1 MNFSKIILYDEP
13 AVPELEINRLQ
24 KFLAD
29 TFHTDVILK
38 NNLFNGINDDI
49 IKKIASCRVFDLKSP
64 FKKYKPNNEQINFE
78 KNYCKNTKF
87 MEEAPTPETAENLND
102 LVIYDG
108 FEIKNILE
116 SIISKDEI
124 VNDYLHIIFTNKLT
138 CTYDYGDLRYHGR
151 AVICSNPSIISTS
164 GIVEAPAKSREYYLD
179 IMKTKSQA
187 LDLKS
192 IKKKYQNT
200 FLDYHDKRTSKII
213 EGYLLQAIF
222 YYITGDPFCENL
234 DCRLNNAHCQKDLLY
249 SQLEYGKL
257 CGKHHSILEKLQL

>member
-151 AVICSNPSIISTS
+151 AVICSNPSII
-164 GIVEAPAKSREYYLD
+164 
-179 IMKTKSQA
+179 
-187 LDLKS
+187 
-192 IKKKYQNT
+192 
-200 FLDYHDKRTSKII
+200 
-213 EGYLLQAIF
+213 
-222 YYITGDPFCENL
+222 
-234 DCRLNNAHCQKDLLY
+234 
-249 SQLEYGKL
+249 
-257 CGKHHSILEKLQL
+257 